1 MSTSS
6 SRDVLGVSLT
16 PQTVEAVLLRVDSGH
31 PVVVQRFVHPRLRV
45 GDDALSEDF
54 ATALPG
60 LKTSEES
67 DFTLQVGTR
76 SQDDPFDGSF
86 GGSDRLSGD
95 GAPSPGR
102 ALPRTFAGPLSDIIA
117 ECTERGFEN
126 LDVVFVAG
134 SPDIAH
140 IEIAANVYPK
150 GPSRSRWIRWRKH
163 LPFGSPAPNAE
174 LISAL
179 RAAHKGGF
187 DARRVRFFPM
197 TPAPSGTPR
206 HLALVP
212 TPADSVTPTLK
223 TTLAR
228 DLNATPVRFDSEVP
242 LHVDAVRRYL
252 EPDTEHITAVVRV
265 GTDDTLI
272 LFMAGSE
279 LIHVEHPRSLT
290 SYDAPDTLASRVML
304 YQDEQQIESLDAIVL
319 AGGSP
324 DDRLV
329 DSFRS
334 FFPDAAIGRL
344 HELLSAEHVDGN
356 AEVLNTITPDAG
368 LALAAGLRLVH
379 DRDDAFNLL
388 GVVEDDRP
396 HTMPSFAWHTVLT
409 LILLAATTLFFVW
422 QYVSQ
427 QDEITELQTRINAN
441 PIALPNIS
449 PQDLKT
455 RVDSLNAVHARHARA
470 LTVLDSLLMGSAEW
484 STTLE
489 RAANETSD
497 IGGVWFEEWELE
509 DAVITMRGHA
519 TDRNRVATLTR
530 NLGGDI
536 HELVYTEIED
546 KRVYQF
552 EITVPRS
559 ADMPAAALYLRER
572 DLDPDAAAS
581 ITGTPDS
588 TQPSA
593 ATSSSGSSPT
603 ATSAGSASMRP

>member
-45 GDDALSEDF
+45 GDDALSEDVA
-54 ATALPG
+54 ATLPG

-76 SQDDPFDGSF
+76 PGDDPFDGSF

-117 ECTERGFEN
+117 ACSERGFDD
-126 LDVVFVAG
+126 LDVVFVTGA
-134 SPDIAH
+134 PDIAH
-140 IEIAANVYPK
+140 IEIAARVNPK
-150 GPSRSRWIRWRKH
+150 ATSGNAWSQWMSR
-163 LPFGSPAPNAE
+163 LPFGAPAPNAE
-174 LISAL
+174 LIAAL

-187 DARRVRFFPM
+187 DRRRVRFFPM
-197 TPAPSGTPR
+197 TPTASGTAR

-212 TPADSVTPTLK
+212 TLADSVTPTLK

-228 DLNATPVRFDSEVP
+228 DLSATPVRLDSEVL

-252 EPDTEHITAVVRV
+252 EPTPEHVTAVVRV

-272 LFMAGSE
+272 LFMTGPE
-279 LIHVEHPRSLT
+279 LLHVEHPRSLT
-290 SYDAPDTLASRVML
+290 SYDAPDTVASRIML

-334 FFPDAAIGRL
+334 FFPGAAVGRL
-344 HELLSAEHVDGN
+344 HELLAAEHVDGN
-356 AEVLNTITPDAG
+356 PEVLATITPDAG

-379 DRDDAFNLL
+379 DRNDDFNLL
-388 GVVEDDRP
+388 GVVDNDTPRA
-396 HTMPSFAWHTVLT
+396 MPVFAWHTVLT
-409 LILLAATTLFFVW
+409 LLLLISTTLFFVW
-422 QYVSQ
+422 QYVGQ
-427 QDEITELQTRINAN
+427 HDEIAELETRINAN

-455 RVDSLNAVHARHARA
+455 RVDSLNAVHAQHARA

-484 STTLE
+484 SSTLE
-489 RAANETSD
+489 RAANETSE

-509 DAVITMRGHA
+509 DAMITMRGHA
-519 TDRNRVATLTR
+519 MDRNRVATLTR

-559 ADMPAAALYLRER
+559 TEMPAAALYLRER
-572 DLDPDAAAS
+572 DLDPEAAAS
-581 ITGTPDS
+581 ITNASSAERPGTAA
-588 TQPSA
+588 SA
-593 ATSSSGSSPT
+593 V
-603 ATSAGSASMRP
+603 SAGVRP